1 MAINFPSTAGQ
12 LTDGSFTYTTGGR
25 TWAWDGVA
33 WESVGVSSTGT
44 DDLATVTNRG
54 ATTNVQ
60 LTLDAGFISG
70 GTSTFTGSTS
80 NLQWTKADNTLKWGD
95 GAAAVFGAGDDLA
108 ISHTTANG
116 NRIVGFGGLE
126 INSDAIALKNQAS
139 NATLIEAVD
148 GASGYVKLY
157 YNNVEKV
164 HVSNITTTISN
175 VLVASGLTYP
185 STDGLAGQALLTD
198 GSGGL
203 SFGSVSASETLDSV
217 SDRGNSTDQ
226 TLSIGGLILNDTD
239 SITFGTGSDF
249 TIVHTGSK
257 SQIKHSN
264 AGNPLSIESAYDV
277 KILKDGTSD
286 LLAKFVPDG
295 DVKLYHAGTEK
306 LATTATG
313 ITVSGVV
320 TATGGTST
328 DWNEAHSWGD
338 HSTEGYLTSTSAET
352 DPVFVA
358 SAAYAITSTKITNW
372 DAAHA
377 WGDHASGGY
386 VALTALSIGAPNT
399 ASGTGNIT
407 YNSANGVFS
416 FTPPDLSNYLTSYTE
431 TSTLANVIA
440 RGSTS
445 NNPATIGGNGTTGGI
460 TIADGLLSVRTG
472 TGNVASIDLYCE
484 VSNAHKVSVK
494 APSHAN
500 FSGNIN
506 FTLPS
511 SHGSVDQVLRTDGSG
526 NTSWVNQAGSYTET
540 DTLATVTGRGH
551 TTTTAITVGG
561 LNVSQGNSVAEIN
574 LSTDNNNQYYCTLK
588 APAASQ
594 LSGNTTFVFPPNNGS
609 ANQVLSTDGSGGTS
623 WITSTGG
630 TGGGVPQ
637 NTIAMWSG
645 SVASIPSGWQ
655 LCDGTNNTPDLR
667 DKFVVGVGNL
677 YNPGDTGGSADAV
690 VVSHNHGITDPGH
703 AHSWSRQD
711 SQNDVGYRPWPAS
724 NNDCKETV
732 VNTGSSTTGI
742 TISNEGSSG
751 TNANLPPYYALC
763 YIMCTTGGSGGGGA
777 SVTIN
782 DNAPSTPSAGD
793 LWWNSNA
800 GQLKIYYNDGS
811 SSQWVD
817 AAGGDGGGAG
827 GITVYSGVANYPLA
841 ATHEGQIAYASDV
854 NAMHYSDGSTWTGQR
869 IVTTSEANSDF
880 DTLLGNYE
888 KTYTLSANEHTA
900 GNVSE
905 NSARKVIK
913 LVDNG
918 GTDGGKFT
926 LNVGSGLTSTL
937 TTDAWS
943 NQSINLGLSL
953 GSIHNYTLS
962 SDINAGAYATDLT
975 IQDSVRGISN
985 SIKFAGADGLTV
997 ERTDANTITFR
1008 QGGTSVTQYTD
1019 DMAKDATW
1027 SSISNGTHTGITFA
1041 YDSTTKF
1048 LSATATGS
1056 GGGGGLNYTLTG
1068 RNTSASNAFIDLTDD
1083 DTTPTVNSIEFIGSN
1098 GTDVAWDSAN
1108 KRITINSYDYAV
1120 GANAS
1125 ASGSGGIALS
1135 GGTFTYTPP
1144 DLASYLTSVP
1154 QASASV
1160 LGGIKVGSNLTMDAA
1175 TGVLSAVQGSYTLP
1189 TAGTGAGGDL
1199 GGVKVDG
1206 STVTIDGNGVI
1217 SSSGG
1222 TTVPSIG
1229 DVNATST
1236 SIADNT
1242 RGEVTITGHKGY
1254 VLYKITSSHEAWIRL
1269 YVDDAT
1275 RQTDKDRSEG
1285 ADPAPG
1291 SGVIAEVRT
1300 SAANEEVL
1308 ITPGVMGFNN
1318 DAPRTENI
1326 YVSINNRSGS
1336 AATIQVTLTVLKIG
1350 E

>member
-60 LTLDAGFISG
+60 LTLDAGFVSG

-80 NLQWTKADNTLKWGD
+80 NVQWSPSGDSLKWGD
-95 GAAAVFGAGDDLA
+95 GAAALFGASDDLA
-108 ISHTTANG
+108 ISHTTADG
-116 NRIVGFGGLE
+116 NRIVALTGLE
-126 INSDAIALKNQAS
+126 ICSDAIALKNQAS
-139 NATLIEAVD
+139 SSTLIEASEGV
-148 GASGYVKLY
+148 GGTVKLY
-157 YNNVEKV
+157 QNNVAKV
-164 HVSNITTTISN
+164 TVTNLKTTISN
-175 VLVASGLTYP
+175 TLEASGLTYP
-185 STDGLAGQALLTD
+185 SNDGLSGQAIVTD

-203 SFGSVSASETLDSV
+203 SFGSFAVNETLDSV
-217 SDRGNSTDQ
+217 SDRGSSTNQ
-226 TLSIGGLILNDTD
+226 ILTVGGIVLSDTQ
-239 SITFGTGSDF
+239 SIVLGTGSDF

-264 AGNPLSIESAYDV
+264 AGNPLSIESAHD
-277 KILKDGTSD
+277 INLLKNGTSD

-295 DVKLYHAGTEK
+295 EVKLYHSAAEK

-328 DWNEAHSWGD
+328 DWNEAHGWGD
-338 HSTEGYLTSTSAET
+338 HSTQGYLTSTSAES

-358 SAAYAITSTKITNW
+358 SAAYNITGTKITNW
-372 DAAHA
+372 DAAYA

-386 VALTALSIGAPNT
+386 VALTALSVGAPNA
-399 ASGTGNIT
+399 ASGNGNIT

-445 NNPATIGGNGTTGGI
+445 NNSATIGGNGTTGGI
-460 TIADGLLSVRTG
+460 TLADGLLSIRTG

-494 APSHAN
+494 APPHAN

-506 FTLPS
+506 FTLPA
-511 SHGSVDQVLRTDGSG
+511 SHGNVDQVLRTDGSG

-540 DTLATVTGRGH
+540 DTLSSVTGRGS

-561 LNVSQGNSVAEIN
+561 LTVSAGNSVAELN
-574 LSTDNNNQYYCTLK
+574 LSTDNNNQYQTTLK
-588 APAASQ
+588 SPAASL
-594 LSGNTTFVFPPNNGS
+594 LSGNTTFVFPPNNGT
-609 ANQVLSTDGSGGTS
+609 ANQVLISDGSGNTS
-623 WITSTGG
+623 WSTLS
-630 TGGGVPQ
+630 GGG
-637 NTIAMWSG
+637 
-645 SVASIPSGWQ
+645 
-655 LCDGTNNTPDLR
+655 
-667 DKFVVGVGNL
+667 
-677 YNPGDTGGSADAV
+677 
-690 VVSHNHGITDPGH
+690 
-703 AHSWSRQD
+703 
-711 SQNDVGYRPWPAS
+711 
-724 NNDCKETV
+724 
-732 VNTGSSTTGI
+732 
-742 TISNEGSSG
+742 
-751 TNANLPPYYALC
+751 
-763 YIMCTTGGSGGGGA
+763 GGGGA

-782 DNAPSTPSAGD
+782 DAAPGAPSAGD

-817 AAGGDGGGAG
+817 AAGGGGGG
-827 GITVYSGVANYPLA
+827 GSGITVYSGVANYPLA
-841 ATHEGQIAYASDV
+841 STHEGQIAYASDI
-854 NAMHYSDGSTWTGQR
+854 NAMHYSDGSDWIGQR
-869 IVTTSEANSDF
+869 IVTTTEANSDF

-888 KTYTLSANEHTA
+888 KTYTLSANEHTS
-900 GNVSE
+900 GTTSE
-905 NSARKVIK
+905 NSARKIIK
-913 LVDNG
+913 LVDNS
-918 GTDGGKFT
+918 GTDSGKFT

-962 SDINAGAYATDLT
+962 SDINAGPNATDLT

-985 SIKFAGADGLTV
+985 SIKFAGADGLSV

-1041 YDSTTKF
+1041 YDSGTKF
-1048 LSATATGS
+1048 LSATVTGGG
-1056 GGGGGLNYTLTG
+1056 GGGGGLTYTLTG
-1068 RNTSASNAFIDLTDD
+1068 RNTSSTNAFIDLTDD

-1108 KRITINSYDYAV
+1108 KRITINSKDYAV
-1120 GANAS
+1120 GANAA
-1125 ASGSGGIALS
+1125 ASGSGGISLTGS
-1135 GGTFTYTPP
+1135 TFTYTPP
-1144 DLASYLTSVP
+1144 DLASYLTSIP

-1160 LGGIKVGSNLTMDAA
+1160 LGGIKVGANLTMDAA
-1175 TGVLSAVQGSYTLP
+1175 TGVLSANAGAYTLP
-1189 TAGTGAGGDL
+1189 TAGVTASGTL

-1217 SSSGG
+1217 SSTGG
-1222 TTVPSIG
+1222 STAPSIG

-1236 SIADNT
+1236 SIADNA

-1291 SGVIAEVRT
+1291 SGVVAEVRT
-1300 SAANEEVL
+1300 SAANQEVL

-1318 DAPRTENI
+1318 NNPRDENI

>member
-33 WESVGVSSTGT
+33 WESVGISSTGT
-44 DDLATVTNRG
+44 DDLAVVTNRG
-54 ATTNVQ
+54 ASTNVQ
-60 LTLDAGFISG
+60 LSLDAGFISG
-70 GTSTFTGSTS
+70 GTSTFTGQTS
-80 NLQWTKADNTLKWGD
+80 NLQWTKVDNTLKWGD
-95 GAAAVFGAGDDLA
+95 GAVAVFGANDDLA
-108 ISHTTANG
+108 ISHTTADG
-116 NRIVGFGGLE
+116 SRIVGFGDLE
-126 INSDAIALKNQAS
+126 INSDTIALKNYAG
-139 NATLIEAVD
+139 NTTLIEAVA
-148 GASGYVKLY
+148 GSGGYVKLY

-164 HVSNITTTISN
+164 HVSNSTTTIAN
-175 VLVASGLTYP
+175 ILVASGLTYP
-185 STDGLAGQALLTD
+185 STDGLSGQAILTD

-226 TLSIGGLILNDTD
+226 VLTTGGLILADTK
-239 SITFGTGSDF
+239 SIVFGAGSDF

-264 AGNPLSIESAYDV
+264 AGNPLSIESAHDV

-295 DVKLYHAGTEK
+295 DVKLYHAATEK

-358 SAAYAITSTKITNW
+358 SAAYNITTSKITNW
-372 DAAHA
+372 DAAYA

-399 ASGTGNIT
+399 ASGNGNIT

-445 NNPATIGGNGTTGGI
+445 NNSATIGGNGTTGGI
-460 TIADGLLSVRTG
+460 TLADGLLSVRTG

-484 VSNAHKVSVK
+484 VSNAHKVSIK

-506 FTLPS
+506 FTLPGT
-511 SHGSVDQVLRTDGSG
+511 HGSVDQVLRTDGSG
-526 NTSWVNQAGSYTET
+526 NTSWVNQSGSYTET
-540 DTLATVTGRGH
+540 DTLTSVTGRGS

-561 LNVSQGNSVAEIN
+561 LTVAAGNSVAELN
-574 LSTDNNNQYYCTLK
+574 LSTDNNNQYLVTLK
-588 APAASQ
+588 APAASL

-609 ANQVLSTDGSGGTS
+609 ANQVLISDGSGNTS
-623 WITSTGG
+623 WST
-630 TGGGVPQ
+630 
-637 NTIAMWSG
+637 
-645 SVASIPSGWQ
+645 
-655 LCDGTNNTPDLR
+655 L
-667 DKFVVGVGNL
+667 
-677 YNPGDTGGSADAV
+677 
-690 VVSHNHGITDPGH
+690 
-703 AHSWSRQD
+703 
-711 SQNDVGYRPWPAS
+711 
-724 NNDCKETV
+724 
-732 VNTGSSTTGI
+732 
-742 TISNEGSSG
+742 
-751 TNANLPPYYALC
+751 
-763 YIMCTTGGSGGGGA
+763 SGGGGGGS

-782 DNAPSTPSAGD
+782 DAAPGSPSSGD

-817 AAGGDGGGAG
+817 AAGGGGSGGGS

-841 ATHEGQIAYASDV
+841 STHEGQIAYASDI
-854 NAMHYSDGSTWTGQR
+854 NAMHYSDGSDWTGQR
-869 IVTTSEANSDF
+869 IVTTTESDSDF

-888 KTYTLSANEHTA
+888 KTYTLSANEHT
-900 GNVSE
+900 GGTTSE
-905 NSARKVIK
+905 NSARKIIK
-913 LVDNG
+913 LVDNS

-943 NQSINLGLSL
+943 NESINLGLSL
-953 GSIHNYTLS
+953 GSIHNYTLTTG
-962 SDINAGAYATDLT
+962 INAGPYATDLT

-1041 YDSTTKF
+1041 YDSGTKF
-1048 LSATATGS
+1048 LSATVT
-1056 GGGGGLNYTLTG
+1056 GGGGGGTNTTYTLTG
-1068 RNTSASNAFIDLTDD
+1068 RNTSSTNAFIDLTDS
-1083 DTTPTVNSIEFIGSN
+1083 TTPTANVDSIEFIGSN
-1098 GTDVAWDSAN
+1098 GTDVDWDSAN
-1108 KRITINSYDYAV
+1108 KRITINSKDYAV
-1120 GANAS
+1120 GANAA
-1125 ASGSGGIALS
+1125 ASGGGGLS
-1135 GGTFTYTPP
+1135 LTGSTFTYTPP
-1144 DLASYLTSVP
+1144 DLASYLTTVP

-1160 LGGIKVGSNLTMDAA
+1160 VGGIKVGANLTMDAA
-1175 TGVLSAVQGSYTLP
+1175 TGVLSANAGAYTLP
-1189 TAGTGAGGDL
+1189 VAGVTAAGDL

-1217 SSSGG
+1217 SSTGG
-1222 TTVPSIG
+1222 STAPSIG

-1236 SIADNT
+1236 SIADNA

-1291 SGVIAEVRT
+1291 SGVVAEVRT
-1300 SAANEEVL
+1300 SAANQAVL

-1318 DAPRTENI
+1318 DSPTRTENI

>member
-60 LTLDAGFISG
+60 LTLDAGFVSG

-80 NLQWTKADNTLKWGD
+80 NVQWSPSGDSLKWGD
-95 GAAAVFGAGDDLA
+95 GAAALFGASDDLA
-108 ISHTTANG
+108 ISHTTADG
-116 NRIVGFGGLE
+116 NRIVALTGLE
-126 INSDAIALKNQAS
+126 ICSDAIALKNQAS
-139 NATLIEAVD
+139 SSTLIEASEGV
-148 GASGYVKLY
+148 GGTVKLY
-157 YNNVEKV
+157 QNNVAKV
-164 HVSNITTTISN
+164 TVTNLKTTISN
-175 VLVASGLTYP
+175 TLEASGLTYP
-185 STDGLAGQALLTD
+185 SNDGLSGQAIVTD

-203 SFGSVSASETLDSV
+203 SFGSFAVNETLDSV
-217 SDRGNSTDQ
+217 SDRGSSTNQ
-226 TLSIGGLILNDTD
+226 ILTVGGIVLSDTQ
-239 SITFGTGSDF
+239 SIVLGTGSDF

-264 AGNPLSIESAYDV
+264 AGNPLSIESAHD
-277 KILKDGTSD
+277 INLLKNGTSD

-295 DVKLYHAGTEK
+295 EVKLYHSAAEK

-328 DWNEAHSWGD
+328 DWNEAHGWGD
-338 HSTEGYLTSTSAET
+338 HSTQGYLTSTSAES

-358 SAAYAITSTKITNW
+358 SAAYNITGTKITNW
-372 DAAHA
+372 DAAYA

-386 VALTALSIGAPNT
+386 VALTALSVGAPNA
-399 ASGTGNIT
+399 ASGNGNIT

-445 NNPATIGGNGTTGGI
+445 NNSATIGGNGTTGGI
-460 TIADGLLSVRTG
+460 TLADGLLSIRTG

-494 APSHAN
+494 APPHAN

-506 FTLPS
+506 FTLPA

-540 DTLATVTGRGH
+540 DTLASVTGRGS

-561 LNVSQGNSVAEIN
+561 LTVSAGNSVAELN
-574 LSTDNNNQYYCTLK
+574 LSTDNNNQYQTTLK
-588 APAASQ
+588 APAASL

-609 ANQVLSTDGSGGTS
+609 ANQVLISDGSGNTS
-623 WITSTGG
+623 WSTLSGG
-630 TGGGVPQ
+630 
-637 NTIAMWSG
+637 
-645 SVASIPSGWQ
+645 
-655 LCDGTNNTPDLR
+655 
-667 DKFVVGVGNL
+667 
-677 YNPGDTGGSADAV
+677 
-690 VVSHNHGITDPGH
+690 
-703 AHSWSRQD
+703 
-711 SQNDVGYRPWPAS
+711 
-724 NNDCKETV
+724 
-732 VNTGSSTTGI
+732 
-742 TISNEGSSG
+742 
-751 TNANLPPYYALC
+751 
-763 YIMCTTGGSGGGGA
+763 GGGGA
-777 SVTIN
+777 SVTVN
-782 DNAPSTPSAGD
+782 DNAPGAPSSGD

-817 AAGGDGGGAG
+817 AAGGGGGSG
-827 GITVYSGVANYPLA
+827 GSGITVYSGVANYPLA
-841 ATHEGQIAYASDV
+841 STHEGQIAYASDI
-854 NAMHYSDGSTWTGQR
+854 NAMHYSDGSDWIGQR
-869 IVTTSEANSDF
+869 IVTTTEANSDF

-888 KTYTLSANEHTA
+888 KTYTLSANEHTS
-900 GNVSE
+900 GTTSE
-905 NSARKVIK
+905 NSARKIIK
-913 LVDNG
+913 LVDNS
-918 GTDGGKFT
+918 GTDSGKFT

-962 SDINAGAYATDLT
+962 SDINAGPNATDLT

-985 SIKFAGADGLTV
+985 SIKFAGADGLSV

-1041 YDSTTKF
+1041 YDSGTKF
-1048 LSATATGS
+1048 LSATVTGGG
-1056 GGGGGLNYTLTG
+1056 GGGGGLTYTLTG
-1068 RNTSASNAFIDLTDD
+1068 RNTSSTNAFIDLTDD

-1108 KRITINSYDYAV
+1108 KRITINSKDYAV
-1120 GANAS
+1120 GANAA
-1125 ASGSGGIALS
+1125 ASGSGGISLTGS
-1135 GGTFTYTPP
+1135 TFTYTPP

-1160 LGGIKVGSNLTMDAA
+1160 LGGIKVGANLTMDAA
-1175 TGVLSAVQGSYTLP
+1175 TGVLSANAGAYTLP
-1189 TAGTGAGGDL
+1189 TAGVTASGTL

-1217 SSSGG
+1217 SSTGG
-1222 TTVPSIG
+1222 STAPSIG

-1236 SIADNT
+1236 SIADNA

-1291 SGVIAEVRT
+1291 SGVVAEVRT
-1300 SAANEEVL
+1300 SAANQEVL

-1318 DAPRTENI
+1318 NNPRDENI

>member
-60 LTLDAGFISG
+60 LTLDAGFVSG

-80 NLQWTKADNTLKWGD
+80 NVQWSPSGDSLKWGD
-95 GAAAVFGAGDDLA
+95 GAAALFGASDDLA
-108 ISHTTANG
+108 ISHTTADG
-116 NRIVGFGGLE
+116 NRIVALTGLE
-126 INSDAIALKNQAS
+126 ICSDAIALKNQAS
-139 NATLIEAVD
+139 SSTLIEASEGV
-148 GASGYVKLY
+148 GGTVKLY
-157 YNNVEKV
+157 QNNVAKV
-164 HVSNITTTISN
+164 TVTNLKTTISN
-175 VLVASGLTYP
+175 TLEASGLTYP
-185 STDGLAGQALLTD
+185 SNDGLSGQAIVTD

-203 SFGSVSASETLDSV
+203 SFGSFAVNETLDSV
-217 SDRGNSTDQ
+217 SDRGSSTNQ
-226 TLSIGGLILNDTD
+226 ILTVGGIVLSDTQ
-239 SITFGTGSDF
+239 SIVLGTGSDF

-264 AGNPLSIESAYDV
+264 AGNPLSIESAHD
-277 KILKDGTSD
+277 INLLKNGTSD

-295 DVKLYHAGTEK
+295 EVKLYHSAAEK

-328 DWNEAHSWGD
+328 DWNEAHGWGD
-338 HSTEGYLTSTSAET
+338 HSTQGYLTSTSAES

-358 SAAYAITSTKITNW
+358 SAAYNITGTKITNW
-372 DAAHA
+372 DAAYA

-386 VALTALSIGAPNT
+386 VALTALSVGAPNA
-399 ASGTGNIT
+399 ASGNGNIT

-445 NNPATIGGNGTTGGI
+445 NNSATIGGNGTTGGI
-460 TIADGLLSVRTG
+460 TLADGLLSIRTG

-494 APSHAN
+494 APPHAN

-506 FTLPS
+506 FTLPA

-540 DTLATVTGRGH
+540 DTLASVTGRGS

-561 LNVSQGNSVAEIN
+561 LTVSAGNSVAELN
-574 LSTDNNNQYYCTLK
+574 LSTDNNNQYQTTLK
-588 APAASQ
+588 SPAASL

-609 ANQVLSTDGSGGTS
+609 ANQVLISDGSGNTS
-623 WITSTGG
+623 WSTLSGG
-630 TGGGVPQ
+630 
-637 NTIAMWSG
+637 
-645 SVASIPSGWQ
+645 
-655 LCDGTNNTPDLR
+655 
-667 DKFVVGVGNL
+667 
-677 YNPGDTGGSADAV
+677 
-690 VVSHNHGITDPGH
+690 
-703 AHSWSRQD
+703 
-711 SQNDVGYRPWPAS
+711 
-724 NNDCKETV
+724 
-732 VNTGSSTTGI
+732 
-742 TISNEGSSG
+742 
-751 TNANLPPYYALC
+751 
-763 YIMCTTGGSGGGGA
+763 GGGGA
-777 SVTIN
+777 SVTVN
-782 DNAPSTPSAGD
+782 DNAPGAPSSGD

-817 AAGGDGGGAG
+817 AAGGGGGSG
-827 GITVYSGVANYPLA
+827 GSGITVYSGVANYPLA
-841 ATHEGQIAYASDV
+841 STHEGQIAYASDI
-854 NAMHYSDGSTWTGQR
+854 NAMHYSDGSDWIGQR
-869 IVTTSEANSDF
+869 IVTTTEANSDF

-888 KTYTLSANEHTA
+888 KTYTLSANEHTS
-900 GNVSE
+900 GTTSE
-905 NSARKVIK
+905 NSARKIIK
-913 LVDNG
+913 LVDNS
-918 GTDGGKFT
+918 GTDSGKFT

-962 SDINAGAYATDLT
+962 SDINAGPNATDLT

-985 SIKFAGADGLTV
+985 SIKFAGADGLSV

-1041 YDSTTKF
+1041 YDSGTKF
-1048 LSATATGS
+1048 LSATVTGGG
-1056 GGGGGLNYTLTG
+1056 GGGGGLTYTLTG
-1068 RNTSASNAFIDLTDD
+1068 RNTSSTNAFIDLTDD

-1108 KRITINSYDYAV
+1108 KRITINSKDYAV
-1120 GANAS
+1120 GANAA
-1125 ASGSGGIALS
+1125 ASGSGGISLTGS
-1135 GGTFTYTPP
+1135 TFTYTPP
-1144 DLASYLTSVP
+1144 DLASYLTSIP

-1160 LGGIKVGSNLTMDAA
+1160 LGGIKVGANLTMDAA
-1175 TGVLSAVQGSYTLP
+1175 TGVLSANAGAYTLP
-1189 TAGTGAGGDL
+1189 TAGVTASGTL

-1217 SSSGG
+1217 SSTGG
-1222 TTVPSIG
+1222 STAPSIG

-1236 SIADNT
+1236 SIADNA

-1291 SGVIAEVRT
+1291 SGVVAEVRT
-1300 SAANEEVL
+1300 SAANQEVL

-1318 DAPRTENI
+1318 NNPRDENI

>member
-33 WESVGVSSTGT
+33 WESVGISSTGT
-44 DDLATVTNRG
+44 DDLAVVTNRG
-54 ATTNVQ
+54 AATNVQ
-60 LTLDAGFISG
+60 LSLDAGFISG
-70 GTSTFTGSTS
+70 GTSTFTGQTS
-80 NLQWTKADNTLKWGD
+80 NLQWTKVDNTLKWGD
-95 GAAAVFGAGDDLA
+95 GAVAVFGASDDLA
-108 ISHTTANG
+108 ISHTTADG
-116 NRIVGFGGLE
+116 SRIVGFGGLE
-126 INSDAIALKNQAS
+126 INSDAIALKNYAS
-139 NATLIEAVD
+139 NATLIEAVA
-148 GASGYVKLY
+148 GSGGYVKLY

-164 HVSNITTTISN
+164 HVSNSTTTIAN
-175 VLVASGLTYP
+175 ILVASGLTYP
-185 STDGLAGQALLTD
+185 STDGLSGQAILTD

-226 TLSIGGLILNDTD
+226 VLTTGGLILADTK
-239 SITFGTGSDF
+239 SIVFGAGSDF

-264 AGNPLSIESAYDV
+264 AGNPLSIESAHDV

-295 DVKLYHAGTEK
+295 DVKLYHAATEK

-358 SAAYAITSTKITNW
+358 HAAYNITTSKITNW
-372 DAAHA
+372 DAAYA

-399 ASGTGNIT
+399 ASGNGNIT

-445 NNPATIGGNGTTGGI
+445 NNSATIGGNGTTGGI
-460 TIADGLLSVRTG
+460 TLADGLLSVRTG

-484 VSNAHKVSVK
+484 VSNAHKVSIK

-506 FTLPS
+506 FTLPGT
-511 SHGSVDQVLRTDGSG
+511 HGSVDQVLRTDGSG
-526 NTSWVNQAGSYTET
+526 NTSWVNQSGSYTET
-540 DTLATVTGRGH
+540 DTLSSVTGRGN

-561 LNVSQGNSVAEIN
+561 LTVSAGNSVAELN
-574 LSTDNNNQYYCTLK
+574 LSTDNNNQYLVTLK
-588 APAASQ
+588 APAASL

-609 ANQVLSTDGSGGTS
+609 ANQVLISDGAGNTS
-623 WITSTGG
+623 WST
-630 TGGGVPQ
+630 
-637 NTIAMWSG
+637 
-645 SVASIPSGWQ
+645 
-655 LCDGTNNTPDLR
+655 L
-667 DKFVVGVGNL
+667 
-677 YNPGDTGGSADAV
+677 
-690 VVSHNHGITDPGH
+690 
-703 AHSWSRQD
+703 
-711 SQNDVGYRPWPAS
+711 
-724 NNDCKETV
+724 
-732 VNTGSSTTGI
+732 
-742 TISNEGSSG
+742 
-751 TNANLPPYYALC
+751 
-763 YIMCTTGGSGGGGA
+763 SGGGGGGS

-782 DNAPSTPSAGD
+782 DAAPGSPSSGD

-817 AAGGDGGGAG
+817 AAGGGGGSG
-827 GITVYSGVANYPLA
+827 GSGITVYSGVANYPLA
-841 ATHEGQIAYASDV
+841 STHEGQIAYASDI
-854 NAMHYSDGSTWTGQR
+854 NAMHYSDGSTWTSQR
-869 IVTTSEANSDF
+869 IVTTSESDSDF

-888 KTYTLSANEHTA
+888 KTYTLSANAHT
-900 GNVSE
+900 GGTTSE

-913 LVDNG
+913 LVDNN

-926 LNVGSGLTSTL
+926 LNVSGGLTSTL

-962 SDINAGAYATDLT
+962 ADINAGPYATDLT
-975 IQDSVRGISN
+975 IQDSVRSISN
-985 SIKFAGADGLTV
+985 TIKFAGADGLSV

-1041 YDSTTKF
+1041 YDSGTKF
-1048 LSATATGS
+1048 LSATVTGS
-1056 GGGGGLNYTLTG
+1056 GGGGGGLNYTLTG
-1068 RNTSASNAFIDLTDD
+1068 RNTSSTNAFIDLTDD
-1083 DTTPTVNSIEFIGSN
+1083 DTPTPTVNSIEFIGSN
-1098 GTDVAWDSAN
+1098 GTDVAWDGAN
-1108 KRITINSYDYAV
+1108 KRITINSEDYAV
-1120 GANAS
+1120 GANAA
-1125 ASGSGGIALS
+1125 ASGGGGLS
-1135 GGTFTYTPP
+1135 LTGSTFTYTPP

-1160 LGGIKVGSNLTMDAA
+1160 LGGIKVGANLTMDAA
-1175 TGVLSAVQGSYTLP
+1175 TGELSANAGAYTLP
-1189 TAGTGAGGDL
+1189 EAGVGAGGTL

-1206 STVTIDGNGVI
+1206 STVTINASGVI
-1217 SSSGG
+1217 SSTGG
-1222 TTVPSIG
+1222 STAPSIG

-1236 SIADNT
+1236 SIADNA
-1242 RGEVTITGHKGY
+1242 RGEVTITGHQGY

-1269 YVDDAT
+1269 YVDDTT
-1275 RQTDKDRSEG
+1275 RQADKDRSEG
-1285 ADPAPG
+1285 ADPLPG
-1291 SGVIAEVRT
+1291 SGVVAEVRT
-1300 SAANEEVL
+1300 SAANQDVL

-1318 DAPRTENI
+1318 NNPRDENI

>member
-33 WESVGVSSTGT
+33 WESVGISSTGT
-44 DDLATVTNRG
+44 DDLAVVTNRG
-54 ATTNVQ
+54 ASTNVQ
-60 LTLDAGFISG
+60 LTLDAGFVSG
-70 GTSTFTGSTS
+70 GTSTFTGQTS
-80 NLQWTKADNTLKWGD
+80 NLQWTKVDNTLKWGD
-95 GAAAVFGAGDDLA
+95 GAAAVFGANDDLA
-108 ISHTTANG
+108 ITHTTADG
-116 NRIVGFGGLE
+116 NRIVSFGGLE

-139 NATLIEAVD
+139 NATLIEAVE
-148 GASGYVKLY
+148 GTSGYVKLY

-164 HVSNITTTISN
+164 HVSNTTTTIAN
-175 VLVASGLTYP
+175 ILVASGLTYP
-185 STDGLAGQALLTD
+185 ASDGLSGQAILTD

-217 SDRGNSTDQ
+217 ADRGNSTDQ
-226 TLSIGGLILNDTD
+226 VLTTGGLILADTK
-239 SITFGTGSDF
+239 SIVFGAGSDF

-264 AGNPLSIESAYDV
+264 AGNPLSIESAHDV

-295 DVKLYHAGTEK
+295 DVKLYHSATEK

-338 HSTEGYLTSTSAET
+338 HSTEGYLTSTSAES

-358 SAAYAITSTKITNW
+358 HAAYNITTTKITNW
-372 DAAHA
+372 DAAYA

-399 ASGTGNIT
+399 ASGNGNIT

-445 NNPATIGGNGTTGGI
+445 NNSATIGGNGSTGGI
-460 TIADGLLSVRTG
+460 TLADGLLSVRTG

-484 VSNAHKVSVK
+484 VSNAHKVSIK
-494 APSHAN
+494 APAHSN

-506 FTLPS
+506 FTLPGT
-511 SHGSVDQVLRTDGSG
+511 HGSVDQVLRTDGSG

-540 DTLATVTGRGH
+540 DTLASVTGRGN

-561 LNVSQGNSVAEIN
+561 LTVSAGNSVAELN
-574 LSTDNNNQYYCTLK
+574 LSTDNNNQYQTTLK
-588 APAASQ
+588 ASAASQ
-594 LSGNTTFVFPPNNGS
+594 LSGNTTFVFPPNNGT
-609 ANQVLSTDGSGGTS
+609 ANQVLISDGSGNTS
-623 WITSTGG
+623 WSTLSGG
-630 TGGGVPQ
+630 
-637 NTIAMWSG
+637 
-645 SVASIPSGWQ
+645 
-655 LCDGTNNTPDLR
+655 
-667 DKFVVGVGNL
+667 
-677 YNPGDTGGSADAV
+677 
-690 VVSHNHGITDPGH
+690 
-703 AHSWSRQD
+703 
-711 SQNDVGYRPWPAS
+711 
-724 NNDCKETV
+724 
-732 VNTGSSTTGI
+732 
-742 TISNEGSSG
+742 
-751 TNANLPPYYALC
+751 
-763 YIMCTTGGSGGGGA
+763 GGGGA
-777 SVTIN
+777 SVTVN
-782 DNAPSTPSAGD
+782 DNAPGAPSSGD

-817 AAGGDGGGAG
+817 AAGGGGGGSG
-827 GITVYSGVANYPLA
+827 GVTVYSGVANYPLA
-841 ATHEGQIAYASDV
+841 STHEGQLAYASDID
-854 NAMHYSDGSTWTGQR
+854 AMHYSNGSTWTGQR
-869 IVTTSEANSDF
+869 IVTTSESDSDF

-888 KTYTLSANEHTA
+888 KTYTLSANAHT
-900 GNVSE
+900 GGTTSE

-913 LVDNG
+913 LVDNN

-926 LNVGSGLTSTL
+926 LNVSGGLTSTL

-962 SDINAGAYATDLT
+962 SDINAGPYATDLT

-1041 YDSTTKF
+1041 YDSGTKF
-1048 LSATATGS
+1048 LSATVTGGG
-1056 GGGGGLNYTLTG
+1056 GGGGGLTYTLTG
-1068 RNTSASNAFIDLTDD
+1068 RNTSSTNAFIDLTDD

-1098 GTDVAWDSAN
+1098 GTDVDWDSAN
-1108 KRITINSYDYAV
+1108 KRITINSKDYAV
-1120 GANAS
+1120 GANAA
-1125 ASGSGGIALS
+1125 ASGGGGISLTGS
-1135 GGTFTYTPP
+1135 TFTYTPP

-1160 LGGIKVGSNLTMDAA
+1160 LGGIKVGANLTIDAA
-1175 TGVLSAVQGSYTLP
+1175 TGELSANAGAYTLP
-1189 TAGTGAGGDL
+1189 TAGVTASGAL

-1217 SSSGG
+1217 SSTGG
-1222 TTVPSIG
+1222 STAPSIG
-1229 DVNATST
+1229 DVNAVSA
-1236 SIADNT
+1236 SIDDDA
-1242 RGEVTITGHKGY
+1242 RGDLTIVGHKGY
-1254 VLYKITSSHEAWIRL
+1254 VLYKVHSSHQAWIRL
-1269 YVDDAT
+1269 YVDAASRTADAS
-1275 RQTDKDRSEG
+1275 RSEG
-1285 ADPAPG
+1285 ADPEPG

-1300 SAANEEVL
+1300 SANDQAVL

-1318 DAPRTENI
+1318 DDPRTENI

-1336 AATIQVTLTVLKIG
+1336 SATITVTLTVLKIG

>member
-44 DDLATVTNRG
+44 DDLAVVTNRG

-70 GTSTFTGSTS
+70 GTSTFTGNTS
-80 NLQWTKADNTLKWGD
+80 NVQWSKVDNALKWGD
-95 GAAAVFGAGDDLA
+95 GSVALFGASDDLA
-108 ISHTTANG
+108 IYHTTADG
-116 NRIVGFGGLE
+116 NRIVAVGGLE
-126 INSDAIALKNQAS
+126 INSDAIAIKNEAS
-139 NATLIEAVD
+139 SATLIEATG
-148 GASGYVKLY
+148 GAGGGVKLY
-157 YNNVEKV
+157 YNNVVKV
-164 HVSNITTTISN
+164 DVTNTKTTISN
-175 VLVASGLTYP
+175 VLEASGLTYP
-185 STDGLAGQALLTD
+185 ASDGLAGQAILTD

-217 SDRGNSTDQ
+217 ADRGNSTDQ

-239 SITFGTGSDF
+239 AIVFGTGSDL

-257 SQIKHSN
+257 SQIKHTNTS
-264 AGNPLSIESAYDV
+264 NPLSIESASEV
-277 KILKDGTSD
+277 KILKSGTSD
-286 LLAKFVPDG
+286 YLARFVPDAE
-295 DVKLYHAGTEK
+295 VKLYHAATEK

-328 DWNEAHSWGD
+328 DWNEAHGWGD
-338 HSTEGYLTSTSAET
+338 HSTQGYLTSTSAES

-358 SAAYAITSTKITNW
+358 SAAYNITSAKIVDW
-372 DAAHA
+372 DAAVA
-377 WGDHASGGY
+377 WGDHALGGY
-386 VALTALSIGAPNT
+386 VALTALSVGLPNA

-407 YNSANGVFS
+407 YNSANGEFK

-445 NNPATIGGNGTTGGI
+445 NNSATIGGNGSTGGI
-460 TIADGLLSVRTG
+460 TLADGLLSIRTG

-506 FTLPS
+506 FTLPA
-511 SHGSVDQVLRTDGSG
+511 SHGNVDQVLRTDGSG
-526 NTSWVNQAGSYTET
+526 NTSWVNQSVSYTET
-540 DTLATVTGRGH
+540 DTLASVTARGS
-551 TTTTAITVGG
+551 TTTTAITVTGLTVTGG
-561 LNVSQGNSVAEIN
+561 TSSVAELN
-574 LSTDNNNQYYCTLK
+574 LSTDNNNQYLVTLK
-588 APAASQ
+588 APAASL
-594 LSGNTTFVFPPNNGS
+594 LSGNTTFVFPPNNGT
-609 ANQVLSTDGSGGTS
+609 ANQVLISDGSGNTS
-623 WITSTGG
+623 WST
-630 TGGGVPQ
+630 
-637 NTIAMWSG
+637 
-645 SVASIPSGWQ
+645 
-655 LCDGTNNTPDLR
+655 L
-667 DKFVVGVGNL
+667 
-677 YNPGDTGGSADAV
+677 
-690 VVSHNHGITDPGH
+690 
-703 AHSWSRQD
+703 
-711 SQNDVGYRPWPAS
+711 
-724 NNDCKETV
+724 
-732 VNTGSSTTGI
+732 
-742 TISNEGSSG
+742 
-751 TNANLPPYYALC
+751 
-763 YIMCTTGGSGGGGA
+763 SGGGGGGS
-777 SVTIN
+777 SVTVN
-782 DNAPSTPSAGD
+782 DNAPGAPSSGD

-817 AAGGDGGGAG
+817 AAGGGGGGAG

-841 ATHEGQIAYASDV
+841 STHEGQIAYASDI
-854 NAMHYSDGSTWTGQR
+854 NAMHYSDGNDWIGQR
-869 IVTTSEANSDF
+869 IVTTSEADSDF

-888 KTYTLSANEHTA
+888 KTYALSANEHTA
-900 GNVSE
+900 GSVSE
-905 NSARKVIK
+905 NSARKIIK
-913 LVDNG
+913 LVDNS
-918 GTDGGKFT
+918 GTDSGKFT

-962 SDINAGAYATDLT
+962 ADINAGPAATDLT
-975 IQDSVRGISN
+975 IQDSVRSISN
-985 SIKFAGADGLTV
+985 SIKFAGADGLSI

-1008 QGGTSVTQYTD
+1008 QGGSSVTQYTD
-1019 DMAKDATW
+1019 DMAKDAAW
-1027 SSISNGTHTGITFA
+1027 NAINGGTHSGITWT
-1041 YDSTTKF
+1041 YDSTNKYIN
-1048 LSATATGS
+1048 ATATGGG

-1068 RNTSASNAFIDLTDD
+1068 RNTSSTNAFIDLTDD
-1083 DTTPTVNSIEFIGSN
+1083 DTPTPTVNSIEFIGSN

-1108 KRITINSYDYAV
+1108 KRITINSKDYAV
-1120 GANAS
+1120 GANAA
-1125 ASGSGGIALS
+1125 ASGGGGISLTGS
-1135 GGTFTYTPP
+1135 TFTYTPP

-1160 LGGIKVGSNLTMDAA
+1160 LGGIKVGTGLTIDAA
-1175 TGVLSAVQGSYTLP
+1175 TGELSANAGGYTLP
-1189 TAGTGAGGDL
+1189 TAGVTAGGTL

-1217 SSSGG
+1217 SSTGG
-1222 TTVPSIG
+1222 STAPSIG

-1236 SIADNT
+1236 SIADNA

-1285 ADPAPG
+1285 ADPLPG
-1291 SGVIAEVRT
+1291 SGVVAEVRT
-1300 SAANEEVL
+1300 SAANQDVL

-1318 DAPRTENI
+1318 DDPRTENI

>member
-33 WESVGVSSTGT
+33 WESVGISSTGT
-44 DDLATVTNRG
+44 DDLAVVTNRG
-54 ATTNVQ
+54 ASTNVQ
-60 LTLDAGFISG
+60 LSLDAGFISG
-70 GTSTFTGSTS
+70 GTSTFTGQTS
-80 NLQWTKADNTLKWGD
+80 NLQWTKVDNTLKWGD
-95 GAAAVFGAGDDLA
+95 GAVAVFGANDDLA
-108 ISHTTANG
+108 ISHTTADG
-116 NRIVGFGGLE
+116 SRIVGFGDLE
-126 INSDAIALKNQAS
+126 INSDTIALKNYAG
-139 NATLIEAVD
+139 NTTLIEAVA
-148 GASGYVKLY
+148 GSGGYVKLY

-164 HVSNITTTISN
+164 HVSNSTTTIAN
-175 VLVASGLTYP
+175 ILVASGLTYP
-185 STDGLAGQALLTD
+185 STDGLSGQAILTD

-226 TLSIGGLILNDTD
+226 VLTTGGLILADTK
-239 SITFGTGSDF
+239 SIVFGAGSDF

-264 AGNPLSIESAYDV
+264 AGNPLSIESAHDV

-295 DVKLYHAGTEK
+295 DVKLYHAATEK

-358 SAAYAITSTKITNW
+358 SAAYNITTSKITNW
-372 DAAHA
+372 DAAYA

-399 ASGTGNIT
+399 ASGNGNIT

-445 NNPATIGGNGTTGGI
+445 NNSATIGGNGTTGGI
-460 TIADGLLSVRTG
+460 TLADGLLSVRTG

-484 VSNAHKVSVK
+484 VSNAHKVSIK

-506 FTLPS
+506 FTLPGT
-511 SHGSVDQVLRTDGSG
+511 HGSVDQVLRTDGSG
-526 NTSWVNQAGSYTET
+526 NTSWVNQSGSYTET
-540 DTLATVTGRGH
+540 DTLTSVTGRGS

-561 LNVSQGNSVAEIN
+561 LTVAAGNSVAELN
-574 LSTDNNNQYYCTLK
+574 LSTDNNNQYLVTLK
-588 APAASQ
+588 APAASL

-609 ANQVLSTDGSGGTS
+609 ANQVLISDGSGNTS
-623 WITSTGG
+623 WST
-630 TGGGVPQ
+630 
-637 NTIAMWSG
+637 
-645 SVASIPSGWQ
+645 
-655 LCDGTNNTPDLR
+655 L
-667 DKFVVGVGNL
+667 
-677 YNPGDTGGSADAV
+677 
-690 VVSHNHGITDPGH
+690 
-703 AHSWSRQD
+703 
-711 SQNDVGYRPWPAS
+711 
-724 NNDCKETV
+724 
-732 VNTGSSTTGI
+732 
-742 TISNEGSSG
+742 
-751 TNANLPPYYALC
+751 
-763 YIMCTTGGSGGGGA
+763 SGGGGGGS

-782 DNAPSTPSAGD
+782 DAAPGSPSSGD

-817 AAGGDGGGAG
+817 AAGGGGSGGGS

-841 ATHEGQIAYASDV
+841 STHEGQIAYASDI
-854 NAMHYSDGSTWTGQR
+854 NAMHYSDGSDWTGQR
-869 IVTTSEANSDF
+869 IVTTTESDSDF

-888 KTYTLSANEHTA
+888 KTYTLSANEHT
-900 GNVSE
+900 GGTTSE
-905 NSARKVIK
+905 NSARKIIK
-913 LVDNG
+913 LVDNS

-943 NQSINLGLSL
+943 NESINLGLSL
-953 GSIHNYTLS
+953 GSIHNYTLTTG
-962 SDINAGAYATDLT
+962 INAGPYATDLT

-1041 YDSTTKF
+1041 YDSGTKF
-1048 LSATATGS
+1048 LSATVT
-1056 GGGGGLNYTLTG
+1056 GGGGGGTNTTYTLTG
-1068 RNTSASNAFIDLTDD
+1068 RNTSSTNAFIDLTDS
-1083 DTTPTVNSIEFIGSN
+1083 TTPTANVDSIEFIGSN
-1098 GTDVAWDSAN
+1098 GTDVDWDSAN
-1108 KRITINSYDYAV
+1108 KRITINSKDYAV
-1120 GANAS
+1120 GANAA
-1125 ASGSGGIALS
+1125 ASG

-1144 DLASYLTSVP
+1144 DLASYLTTVP

-1160 LGGIKVGSNLTMDAA
+1160 VGGIKVGANLTMDAA
-1175 TGVLSAVQGSYTLP
+1175 TGVLSANAGAYTLP
-1189 TAGTGAGGDL
+1189 VAGVTAAGDL

-1217 SSSGG
+1217 SSTGG
-1222 TTVPSIG
+1222 STAPSIG

-1236 SIADNT
+1236 SIADNA

-1291 SGVIAEVRT
+1291 SGVVAEVRT
-1300 SAANEEVL
+1300 SAANQAVL

-1318 DAPRTENI
+1318 DSPTRTENI

>member
-60 LTLDAGFISG
+60 LTLDAGFVSG

-80 NLQWTKADNTLKWGD
+80 NVQWSPSGDSLKWGD
-95 GAAAVFGAGDDLA
+95 GAAALFGASDDLA
-108 ISHTTANG
+108 ISHTTADG
-116 NRIVGFGGLE
+116 NRIVALTGLE
-126 INSDAIALKNQAS
+126 ICSDAIALKNQAS
-139 NATLIEAVD
+139 SSTLIEASEGV
-148 GASGYVKLY
+148 GGTVKLY
-157 YNNVEKV
+157 QNNVAKV
-164 HVSNITTTISN
+164 TVTNLKTTISN
-175 VLVASGLTYP
+175 TLEASGLTYP
-185 STDGLAGQALLTD
+185 SNDGLSGQAIVTD

-203 SFGSVSASETLDSV
+203 SFGSFAVNETLDSV
-217 SDRGNSTDQ
+217 SDRGSSTNQ
-226 TLSIGGLILNDTD
+226 ILTVGGIVLSDTQ
-239 SITFGTGSDF
+239 SIVLGTGSDF

-264 AGNPLSIESAYDV
+264 AGNPLSIESAHD
-277 KILKDGTSD
+277 INLLKNGTSD

-295 DVKLYHAGTEK
+295 EVKLYHSAAEK

-328 DWNEAHSWGD
+328 DWNEAHGWGD
-338 HSTEGYLTSTSAET
+338 HSTQGYLTSTSAES

-358 SAAYAITSTKITNW
+358 SAAYNITGTKITNW
-372 DAAHA
+372 DAAYA

-386 VALTALSIGAPNT
+386 VALTALSVGAPNA
-399 ASGTGNIT
+399 ASGNGNIT

-445 NNPATIGGNGTTGGI
+445 NNSATIGGNGTTGGI
-460 TIADGLLSVRTG
+460 TLADGLLSIRTG

-494 APSHAN
+494 APPHAN

-506 FTLPS
+506 FTLPA
-511 SHGSVDQVLRTDGSG
+511 SHGNVDQVLRTDGSG

-540 DTLATVTGRGH
+540 DTLSSVTGRGS

-561 LNVSQGNSVAEIN
+561 LTVSAGNSVAELN
-574 LSTDNNNQYYCTLK
+574 LSTDNNNQYQTTLK
-588 APAASQ
+588 SPAASL

-609 ANQVLSTDGSGGTS
+609 ANQVLISDGSGNTS
-623 WITSTGG
+623 WSTLSGG
-630 TGGGVPQ
+630 
-637 NTIAMWSG
+637 
-645 SVASIPSGWQ
+645 
-655 LCDGTNNTPDLR
+655 
-667 DKFVVGVGNL
+667 
-677 YNPGDTGGSADAV
+677 
-690 VVSHNHGITDPGH
+690 
-703 AHSWSRQD
+703 
-711 SQNDVGYRPWPAS
+711 
-724 NNDCKETV
+724 
-732 VNTGSSTTGI
+732 
-742 TISNEGSSG
+742 
-751 TNANLPPYYALC
+751 
-763 YIMCTTGGSGGGGA
+763 GGGGA
-777 SVTIN
+777 SVTVN
-782 DNAPSTPSAGD
+782 DNAPGAPSSGD

-817 AAGGDGGGAG
+817 AAGGGGGSG
-827 GITVYSGVANYPLA
+827 GSGITVYSGVANYPLA
-841 ATHEGQIAYASDV
+841 STHEGQIAYASDI
-854 NAMHYSDGSTWTGQR
+854 NAMHYSDGSDWIGQR
-869 IVTTSEANSDF
+869 IVTTTEANSDF

-888 KTYTLSANEHTA
+888 KTYTLSANEHTS
-900 GNVSE
+900 GTTSE
-905 NSARKVIK
+905 NSARKIIK
-913 LVDNG
+913 LVDNS
-918 GTDGGKFT
+918 GTDSGKFT

-962 SDINAGAYATDLT
+962 SDINAGPNATDLT

-985 SIKFAGADGLTV
+985 SIKFAGADGLSV

-1041 YDSTTKF
+1041 YDSGTKF
-1048 LSATATGS
+1048 LSATVTGGG
-1056 GGGGGLNYTLTG
+1056 GGGGGLTYTLTG
-1068 RNTSASNAFIDLTDD
+1068 RNTSSTNAFIDLTDD

-1108 KRITINSYDYAV
+1108 KRITINSKDYAV
-1120 GANAS
+1120 GANAA
-1125 ASGSGGIALS
+1125 ASGSGGISLTGS
-1135 GGTFTYTPP
+1135 TFTYTPP
-1144 DLASYLTSVP
+1144 DLASYLTSIP

-1160 LGGIKVGSNLTMDAA
+1160 LGGIKVGANLTMDAA
-1175 TGVLSAVQGSYTLP
+1175 TGVLSANAGAYTLP
-1189 TAGTGAGGDL
+1189 TAGVTASGTL

-1217 SSSGG
+1217 SSTGG
-1222 TTVPSIG
+1222 STAPSIG

-1236 SIADNT
+1236 SIADNA

-1291 SGVIAEVRT
+1291 SGVVAEVRT
-1300 SAANEEVL
+1300 SAANQEVL

-1318 DAPRTENI
+1318 NNPRDENI

>member
-12 LTDGSFTYTTGGR
+12 LTDGSFTYSTGGR

-60 LTLDAGFISG
+60 LTLDAGFVSG
-70 GTSTFTGSTS
+70 GTSTFTGGTS
-80 NLQWTKADNTLKWGD
+80 NLQWSAAGDSLKWGD
-95 GAAAVFGAGDDLA
+95 GAAALFGASDDLA
-108 ISHTTANG
+108 ISHTTADG
-116 NRIVGFGGLE
+116 NRIVALTGLE
-126 INSDAIALKNQAS
+126 ICSDAIALKNQAS
-139 NATLIEAVD
+139 SSTLIEASEGV
-148 GASGYVKLY
+148 GGTVKLY
-157 YNNVEKV
+157 QNNVAKV
-164 HVSNITTTISN
+164 TVTNLKTTIEN
-175 VLVASGLTYP
+175 TLEASGLTYP
-185 STDGLAGQALLTD
+185 SSDGLSGQAIVTD

-203 SFGSVSASETLDSV
+203 SFGSFAVNETLDSV

-257 SQIKHSN
+257 SQIRHSN
-264 AGNPLSIESAYDV
+264 AGNPLSIESAHDV
-277 KILKDGTSD
+277 DILKNGTSD

-295 DVKLYHAGTEK
+295 EVKLYHSAVEK

-328 DWNEAHSWGD
+328 DWNTAHGWGD
-338 HSTEGYLTSTSAET
+338 HGAAGYLTSMGNET

-358 SAAYAITSTKITNW
+358 HAAYNITGTKITNW
-372 DAAHA
+372 DAAYA

-386 VALTALSIGAPNT
+386 VALTALSIGAPNA
-399 ASGTGNIT
+399 ASGNGNIT

-445 NNPATIGGNGTTGGI
+445 NNSATIGGNGSTGGI

-494 APSHAN
+494 APSHAS

-506 FTLPS
+506 FTLPA

-540 DTLATVTGRGH
+540 DTLASVTGRGN

-561 LNVSQGNSVAEIN
+561 LTVSAGNSVAELN
-574 LSTDNNNQYYCTLK
+574 LSTDNNNQYNVTLK
-588 APAASQ
+588 APAASL
-594 LSGNTTFVFPPNNGS
+594 LSGNTTFVFPPNNGT
-609 ANQVLSTDGSGGTS
+609 ANQVLISDGSGNTS
-623 WITSTGG
+623 WST
-630 TGGGVPQ
+630 V
-637 NTIAMWSG
+637 
-645 SVASIPSGWQ
+645 
-655 LCDGTNNTPDLR
+655 
-667 DKFVVGVGNL
+667 
-677 YNPGDTGGSADAV
+677 
-690 VVSHNHGITDPGH
+690 
-703 AHSWSRQD
+703 
-711 SQNDVGYRPWPAS
+711 
-724 NNDCKETV
+724 
-732 VNTGSSTTGI
+732 
-742 TISNEGSSG
+742 
-751 TNANLPPYYALC
+751 
-763 YIMCTTGGSGGGGA
+763 SGGGGGS

-782 DNAPSTPSAGD
+782 DAAPGSPGSGD

-817 AAGGDGGGAG
+817 AAGGGGGGGAG

-841 ATHEGQIAYASDV
+841 STHEGQIAYATDI

-869 IVTTSEANSDF
+869 IVTTSESDSDF

-888 KTYTLSANEHTA
+888 KTYTLSANEHT
-900 GNVSE
+900 GGTTSE
-905 NSARKVIK
+905 NSARKIIK
-913 LVDNG
+913 LVDNS

-962 SDINAGAYATDLT
+962 ADINAGAYATDLT
-975 IQDSVRGISN
+975 IQDSVRSISN
-985 SIKFAGADGLTV
+985 TIKFAGADGLSV
-997 ERTDANTITFR
+997 ERTDVNTITFR

-1041 YDSTTKF
+1041 YDSGTKF
-1048 LSATATGS
+1048 LSATVTGS
-1056 GGGGGLNYTLTG
+1056 GGGGGGLNYTLTG
-1068 RNTSASNAFIDLTDD
+1068 RNTSSTNAFIDLTDD
-1083 DTTPTVNSIEFIGSN
+1083 DTPTPTVNSIEFIGSN

-1108 KRITINSYDYAV
+1108 KRITINSEDYAI
-1120 GANAS
+1120 GANAA
-1125 ASGSGGIALS
+1125 ASGSGGLS
-1135 GGTFTYTPP
+1135 LTGSTFTYTPP

-1160 LGGIKVGSNLTMDAA
+1160 LGGIKVGANLTMDAA
-1175 TGVLSAVQGSYTLP
+1175 TGELSANAGAYTLP
-1189 TAGTGAGGDL
+1189 TAGTTASGTL

-1217 SSSGG
+1217 SSTGG
-1222 TTVPSIG
+1222 STAPSIG

-1236 SIADNT
+1236 SIADNA

-1254 VLYKITSSHEAWIRL
+1254 VLYKVHSSHQAWVRL
-1269 YVDDAT
+1269 YVDAASRTADAS
-1275 RQTDKDRSEG
+1275 RSEG

-1300 SAANEEVL
+1300 SANDQAVL

-1318 DAPRTENI
+1318 DSPTRTENI

>member
-60 LTLDAGFISG
+60 LTLDAGFVSG

-80 NLQWTKADNTLKWGD
+80 NVQWSPSGDSLKWGD
-95 GAAAVFGAGDDLA
+95 GAAALFGASDDLA
-108 ISHTTANG
+108 ISHTTADG
-116 NRIVGFGGLE
+116 NRIVALTGLE
-126 INSDAIALKNQAS
+126 ICSDAIALKNQAS
-139 NATLIEAVD
+139 SSTLIEASEGV
-148 GASGYVKLY
+148 GGTVKLY
-157 YNNVEKV
+157 QNNVAKV
-164 HVSNITTTISN
+164 TVTNLKTTISN
-175 VLVASGLTYP
+175 TLEASGLTYP
-185 STDGLAGQALLTD
+185 SNDGLSGQAIVTD

-203 SFGSVSASETLDSV
+203 SFGSFAVNETLDSV
-217 SDRGNSTDQ
+217 SDRGSSTNQ
-226 TLSIGGLILNDTD
+226 ILTVGGIVLSDTQ
-239 SITFGTGSDF
+239 SIVLGTGSDF

-264 AGNPLSIESAYDV
+264 AGNPLSIESAHD
-277 KILKDGTSD
+277 INLLKNGTSD

-295 DVKLYHAGTEK
+295 EVKLYHSAAEK

-328 DWNEAHSWGD
+328 DWNEAHGWGD
-338 HSTEGYLTSTSAET
+338 HSTQGYLTSTSAES

-358 SAAYAITSTKITNW
+358 SAAYNITGTKITNW
-372 DAAHA
+372 DAAYA

-386 VALTALSIGAPNT
+386 VALTALSVGAPNA
-399 ASGTGNIT
+399 ASGNGNIT

-445 NNPATIGGNGTTGGI
+445 NNSATIGGNGTTGGI
-460 TIADGLLSVRTG
+460 TLADGLLSIRTG

-494 APSHAN
+494 APPHAN

-506 FTLPS
+506 FTLPA

-540 DTLATVTGRGH
+540 DTLASVTGRGS

-561 LNVSQGNSVAEIN
+561 LTVSAGNSVAELN
-574 LSTDNNNQYYCTLK
+574 LSTDNNNQYQTTLK
-588 APAASQ
+588 SPAASL
-594 LSGNTTFVFPPNNGS
+594 LSGNTTFVFPPNNGT
-609 ANQVLSTDGSGGTS
+609 ANQVLISDGSGNTS
-623 WITSTGG
+623 WSTLSGG
-630 TGGGVPQ
+630 
-637 NTIAMWSG
+637 
-645 SVASIPSGWQ
+645 
-655 LCDGTNNTPDLR
+655 
-667 DKFVVGVGNL
+667 
-677 YNPGDTGGSADAV
+677 
-690 VVSHNHGITDPGH
+690 
-703 AHSWSRQD
+703 
-711 SQNDVGYRPWPAS
+711 
-724 NNDCKETV
+724 
-732 VNTGSSTTGI
+732 
-742 TISNEGSSG
+742 
-751 TNANLPPYYALC
+751 
-763 YIMCTTGGSGGGGA
+763 GGGGA
-777 SVTIN
+777 SVTVN
-782 DNAPSTPSAGD
+782 DNAPGAPSSGD

-817 AAGGDGGGAG
+817 AAGGGGGSG
-827 GITVYSGVANYPLA
+827 GSGITVYSGVANYPLA
-841 ATHEGQIAYASDV
+841 STHEGQIAYASDI
-854 NAMHYSDGSTWTGQR
+854 NAMHYSDGSDWIGQR
-869 IVTTSEANSDF
+869 IVTTTEANSDF

-888 KTYTLSANEHTA
+888 KTYTLSANEHTS
-900 GNVSE
+900 GTTSE
-905 NSARKVIK
+905 NSARKIIK
-913 LVDNG
+913 LVDNS
-918 GTDGGKFT
+918 GTDSGKFT

-962 SDINAGAYATDLT
+962 SDINAGPNATDLT

-985 SIKFAGADGLTV
+985 SIKFAGADGLSV

-1041 YDSTTKF
+1041 YDSGTKF
-1048 LSATATGS
+1048 LSATVTGGG
-1056 GGGGGLNYTLTG
+1056 GGGGGLTYTLTG
-1068 RNTSASNAFIDLTDD
+1068 RNTSSTNAFIDLTDD

-1108 KRITINSYDYAV
+1108 KRITINSKDYAV
-1120 GANAS
+1120 GANAA
-1125 ASGSGGIALS
+1125 ASGSGGISLTGS
-1135 GGTFTYTPP
+1135 TFTYTPP
-1144 DLASYLTSVP
+1144 DLASYLTSIP

-1160 LGGIKVGSNLTMDAA
+1160 LGGIKVGANLTMDAA
-1175 TGVLSAVQGSYTLP
+1175 TGVLSANAGAYTLP
-1189 TAGTGAGGDL
+1189 TAGVTASGTL

-1217 SSSGG
+1217 SSTGG
-1222 TTVPSIG
+1222 STAPSIG

-1236 SIADNT
+1236 SIADNA

-1291 SGVIAEVRT
+1291 SGVVAEVRT
-1300 SAANEEVL
+1300 SAANQEVL

-1318 DAPRTENI
+1318 NNPRDENI

>member
-33 WESVGVSSTGT
+33 WESVGISSTGT
-44 DDLATVTNRG
+44 DDLAVVTNRG
-54 ATTNVQ
+54 ASTNVQ
-60 LTLDAGFISG
+60 LTLDAGFVSG
-70 GTSTFTGSTS
+70 GTSTFTGQTS
-80 NLQWTKADNTLKWGD
+80 NLQWTKVDNTLKWGD
-95 GAAAVFGAGDDLA
+95 GAAAVFGANDDLA
-108 ISHTTANG
+108 ITHTTADG
-116 NRIVGFGGLE
+116 NRIVSFGGLE

-139 NATLIEAVD
+139 NATLIEAVE
-148 GASGYVKLY
+148 GTSGYVKLY

-164 HVSNITTTISN
+164 HVSNTTTTIAN
-175 VLVASGLTYP
+175 ILVASGLTYP
-185 STDGLAGQALLTD
+185 ASDGLSGQAILTD

-217 SDRGNSTDQ
+217 ADRGNSTDQ
-226 TLSIGGLILNDTD
+226 VLTTGGLILADTK
-239 SITFGTGSDF
+239 SIVFGAGSDF

-264 AGNPLSIESAYDV
+264 AGNPLSIESAHDV

-295 DVKLYHAGTEK
+295 DVKLYHSATEK

-338 HSTEGYLTSTSAET
+338 HSTEGYLTSTSAES

-358 SAAYAITSTKITNW
+358 HAAYNITTTKITNW
-372 DAAHA
+372 DAAYA

-399 ASGTGNIT
+399 ASGNGNIT

-445 NNPATIGGNGTTGGI
+445 NNSATIGGNGSTGGI
-460 TIADGLLSVRTG
+460 TLADGLLSVRTG

-484 VSNAHKVSVK
+484 VSNAHKVSIK
-494 APSHAN
+494 APAHSN

-506 FTLPS
+506 FTLPGT
-511 SHGSVDQVLRTDGSG
+511 HGSVDQVLRTDGSG

-540 DTLATVTGRGH
+540 DTLASVTGRGN

-561 LNVSQGNSVAEIN
+561 LTVSAGNSVAELN
-574 LSTDNNNQYYCTLK
+574 LSTDNNNQYQTTLK
-588 APAASQ
+588 ASAASQ
-594 LSGNTTFVFPPNNGS
+594 LSGNTTFVFPPNNGT
-609 ANQVLSTDGSGGTS
+609 ANQVLISDGSGNTS
-623 WITSTGG
+623 WSTLSGG
-630 TGGGVPQ
+630 
-637 NTIAMWSG
+637 
-645 SVASIPSGWQ
+645 
-655 LCDGTNNTPDLR
+655 
-667 DKFVVGVGNL
+667 
-677 YNPGDTGGSADAV
+677 
-690 VVSHNHGITDPGH
+690 
-703 AHSWSRQD
+703 
-711 SQNDVGYRPWPAS
+711 
-724 NNDCKETV
+724 
-732 VNTGSSTTGI
+732 
-742 TISNEGSSG
+742 
-751 TNANLPPYYALC
+751 
-763 YIMCTTGGSGGGGA
+763 GGGGA
-777 SVTIN
+777 SVTVN
-782 DNAPSTPSAGD
+782 DNAPGAPSSGD

-817 AAGGDGGGAG
+817 AAGGGGGGSG
-827 GITVYSGVANYPLA
+827 GVTVYSGVANYPLA
-841 ATHEGQIAYASDV
+841 STHEGQLAYASDID
-854 NAMHYSDGSTWTGQR
+854 AMHYSNGSTWTGQR
-869 IVTTSEANSDF
+869 IVTTSESDSDF

-888 KTYTLSANEHTA
+888 KTYTLSANAHT
-900 GNVSE
+900 GGTTSE

-913 LVDNG
+913 LVDNN

-926 LNVGSGLTSTL
+926 LNVSGGLTSTL

-962 SDINAGAYATDLT
+962 SDINAGPYATDLT

-1041 YDSTTKF
+1041 YDSGTKF
-1048 LSATATGS
+1048 LSATVTG
-1056 GGGGGLNYTLTG
+1056 GGRGGGGLTYTLTG
-1068 RNTSASNAFIDLTDD
+1068 RNTSSTNAFIDLTDD

-1098 GTDVAWDSAN
+1098 GTDVDWDSAN
-1108 KRITINSYDYAV
+1108 KRITINSKDYAV
-1120 GANAS
+1120 GANAA
-1125 ASGSGGIALS
+1125 ASGGGGISLTGS
-1135 GGTFTYTPP
+1135 TFTYTPP

-1160 LGGIKVGSNLTMDAA
+1160 LGGIKVGANLTMDAA
-1175 TGVLSAVQGSYTLP
+1175 TGELSANAGAYTLP
-1189 TAGTGAGGDL
+1189 EAGVGTGGTL

-1206 STVTIDGNGVI
+1206 TSINIDGNGVI

-1222 TTVPSIG
+1222 STVPSIG
-1229 DVNATST
+1229 DISGTSASIVNGA
-1236 SIADNT
+1236 
-1242 RGEVTITGHKGY
+1242 RGELEITGYKGY
-1254 VLYKITSSHEAWIRL
+1254 VLYKIVTDADAWVRI
-1269 YVDDAT
+1269 YCDDAS
-1275 RQTDKDRSEG
+1275 RQADINRSEG
-1285 ADPAPG
+1285 NDPVPG
-1291 SGVIAEVRT
+1291 SGVIAEARIDGTQLV
-1300 SAANEEVL
+1300 
-1308 ITPGVMGFNN
+1308 TPGVMGFNN
-1318 DAPRTENI
+1318 DDPRTETI
-1326 YVSINNRSGS
+1326 YLSINNRSGS
-1336 AATIQVTLTVLKIG
+1336 AQAITVTLTLLKIG

>member
-60 LTLDAGFISG
+60 LTLDAGFVSG
-70 GTSTFTGSTS
+70 GTSTFTGGTS
-80 NLQWTKADNTLKWGD
+80 NLQWSPAGDSLKWGD
-95 GAAAVFGAGDDLA
+95 GAAALFGASDDLA
-108 ISHTTANG
+108 ISHTTADG
-116 NRIVGFGGLE
+116 NRIVALTGLE
-126 INSDAIALKNQAS
+126 ICSDAIALKNQAS
-139 NATLIEAVD
+139 SSTLIEASEGV
-148 GASGYVKLY
+148 GGTVKLY
-157 YNNVEKV
+157 QNNVAKV
-164 HVSNITTTISN
+164 TVTNLKTTIAN
-175 VLVASGLTYP
+175 ILEASGLTYP
-185 STDGLAGQALLTD
+185 SSDGLSGQAIVTD

-203 SFGSVSASETLDSV
+203 SFGSFAVNETLDSV
-217 SDRGNSTDQ
+217 ADRGSSTDQ
-226 TLSIGGLILNDTD
+226 TLSIGGLILADTD

-264 AGNPLSIESAYDV
+264 AGNPLSIESAHD
-277 KILKDGTSD
+277 IDLLKNGTSD

-295 DVKLYHAGTEK
+295 EVKLYHSAAEK

-328 DWNEAHSWGD
+328 DWNEAHGWGD
-338 HSTEGYLTSTSAET
+338 HGAAGYLTSMGNET

-358 SAAYAITSTKITNW
+358 HAAYNITGTKITNW
-372 DAAHA
+372 DAAYA

-386 VALTALSIGAPNT
+386 VALTALSVGAPNA
-399 ASGTGNIT
+399 ASGNGNIT

-445 NNPATIGGNGTTGGI
+445 NNSATIGGNGSTGGI

-494 APSHAN
+494 APAHAN

-506 FTLPS
+506 FTLPGT
-511 SHGSVDQVLRTDGSG
+511 HGTVDQVLRTDGSG
-526 NTSWVNQAGSYTET
+526 NTSWVNQSGSYTET
-540 DTLATVTGRGH
+540 DTLSSVTGRGN

-561 LNVSQGNSVAEIN
+561 LTVSAGNSVAELN
-574 LSTDNNNQYYCTLK
+574 LSTDNNNQYLVTLK
-588 APAASQ
+588 APAASL
-594 LSGNTTFVFPPNNGS
+594 LSGNTTFVFPPNNGT
-609 ANQVLSTDGSGGTS
+609 ANQVLISDGSGNTS
-623 WITSTGG
+623 WSTLS
-630 TGGGVPQ
+630 GGG
-637 NTIAMWSG
+637 
-645 SVASIPSGWQ
+645 
-655 LCDGTNNTPDLR
+655 
-667 DKFVVGVGNL
+667 
-677 YNPGDTGGSADAV
+677 
-690 VVSHNHGITDPGH
+690 
-703 AHSWSRQD
+703 
-711 SQNDVGYRPWPAS
+711 
-724 NNDCKETV
+724 
-732 VNTGSSTTGI
+732 
-742 TISNEGSSG
+742 
-751 TNANLPPYYALC
+751 
-763 YIMCTTGGSGGGGA
+763 GGGGA

-782 DNAPSTPSAGD
+782 DAAPTTPSAGD

-817 AAGGDGGGAG
+817 AAGGGGGG
-827 GITVYSGVANYPLA
+827 GSGITVYSGVANYPLA
-841 ATHEGQIAYASDV
+841 STHEGQIAYASDI
-854 NAMHYSDGSTWTGQR
+854 NAMHYSDGSDWIGQR

-888 KTYTLSANEHTA
+888 KTYALSANEHTA
-900 GNVSE
+900 GSVSE
-905 NSARKVIK
+905 NSARKIIK
-913 LVDNG
+913 LVDNS
-918 GTDGGKFT
+918 GTDSGKFT
-926 LNVGSGLTSTL
+926 LNVGTGLTSTL
-937 TTDAWS
+937 TTDTWS

-962 SDINAGAYATDLT
+962 AVVNAGPNATDLRLG
-975 IQDSVRGISN
+975 DSVRNISN
-985 SIKFAGADGLTV
+985 NIKFAGADGLSV

-1019 DMAKDATW
+1019 DMAKDAVW

-1041 YDSTTKF
+1041 YDSGTKF
-1048 LSATATGS
+1048 LSATVTGGG
-1056 GGGGGLNYTLTG
+1056 GGGGGLTYTLTG
-1068 RNTSASNAFIDLTDD
+1068 RNTSSTNAFIDLTDD

-1098 GTDVAWDSAN
+1098 GTDVAWDGAN

-1120 GANAS
+1120 GANAA
-1125 ASGSGGIALS
+1125 ASGSGGIALVS
-1135 GGTFTYTPP
+1135 GTFTYTPP

-1160 LGGIKVGSNLTMDAA
+1160 LGGIKVGTGLTIDAA
-1175 TGVLSAVQGSYTLP
+1175 TGELSANAGGYTLP
-1189 TAGTGAGGDL
+1189 TAGVTASGTL

-1217 SSSGG
+1217 SSTGG
-1222 TTVPSIG
+1222 STAPSIG

-1236 SIADNT
+1236 SIADNA

-1291 SGVIAEVRT
+1291 SGVVAEVRT
-1300 SAANEEVL
+1300 SAANQEVL

-1318 DAPRTENI
+1318 NNPRDENI

>member
-60 LTLDAGFISG
+60 LTLDAGFVSG

-80 NLQWTKADNTLKWGD
+80 NVQWSPSGDSLKWGD
-95 GAAAVFGAGDDLA
+95 GAAALFGASDDLA
-108 ISHTTANG
+108 ISHTTADG
-116 NRIVGFGGLE
+116 NRIVALTGLE
-126 INSDAIALKNQAS
+126 ICSDAIALKNQAS
-139 NATLIEAVD
+139 SSTLIEASEGV
-148 GASGYVKLY
+148 GGTVKLY
-157 YNNVEKV
+157 QNNVAKV
-164 HVSNITTTISN
+164 TVTNLKTTISN
-175 VLVASGLTYP
+175 TLEASGLTYP
-185 STDGLAGQALLTD
+185 SNDGLSGQAIVTD

-203 SFGSVSASETLDSV
+203 SFGSFAVNETLDSV
-217 SDRGNSTDQ
+217 SDRGSSTNQ
-226 TLSIGGLILNDTD
+226 ILTVGGIVLSDTQ
-239 SITFGTGSDF
+239 SIVLGTGSDF

-264 AGNPLSIESAYDV
+264 AGNPLSIESAHD
-277 KILKDGTSD
+277 INLLKNGTSD

-295 DVKLYHAGTEK
+295 EVKLYHSAAEK

-328 DWNEAHSWGD
+328 DWNEAHGWGD
-338 HSTEGYLTSTSAET
+338 HSTQGYLTSTSAES

-358 SAAYAITSTKITNW
+358 SAAYNITGTKITNW
-372 DAAHA
+372 DAAYA

-386 VALTALSIGAPNT
+386 VALTALSVGAPNA
-399 ASGTGNIT
+399 ASGNGNIT

-445 NNPATIGGNGTTGGI
+445 NNSATIGGNGTTGGI
-460 TIADGLLSVRTG
+460 TLADGLLSIRTG

-494 APSHAN
+494 APPHAN

-506 FTLPS
+506 FTLPA
-511 SHGSVDQVLRTDGSG
+511 SHGNVDQVLRTDGSG

-540 DTLATVTGRGH
+540 DTLSSVTGRGS

-561 LNVSQGNSVAEIN
+561 LTVSAGNSVAELN
-574 LSTDNNNQYYCTLK
+574 LSTDNNNQYQTTLK
-588 APAASQ
+588 SPAASL

-609 ANQVLSTDGSGGTS
+609 ANQVLISDGSGNTS
-623 WITSTGG
+623 WSTLS
-630 TGGGVPQ
+630 GGG
-637 NTIAMWSG
+637 
-645 SVASIPSGWQ
+645 
-655 LCDGTNNTPDLR
+655 
-667 DKFVVGVGNL
+667 
-677 YNPGDTGGSADAV
+677 
-690 VVSHNHGITDPGH
+690 
-703 AHSWSRQD
+703 
-711 SQNDVGYRPWPAS
+711 
-724 NNDCKETV
+724 
-732 VNTGSSTTGI
+732 
-742 TISNEGSSG
+742 
-751 TNANLPPYYALC
+751 
-763 YIMCTTGGSGGGGA
+763 GGGGA

-782 DNAPSTPSAGD
+782 DAAPGAPSAGD

-817 AAGGDGGGAG
+817 AAGGGGGG
-827 GITVYSGVANYPLA
+827 SGSGITVYSGVANYPLA
-841 ATHEGQIAYASDV
+841 STHEGQIAYASDI
-854 NAMHYSDGSTWTGQR
+854 NAMHYSDGSDWIGQR
-869 IVTTSEANSDF
+869 IVTTTEANSDF

-888 KTYTLSANEHTA
+888 KTYTLSANEHTS
-900 GNVSE
+900 GTTSE
-905 NSARKVIK
+905 NSARKIIK
-913 LVDNG
+913 LVDNS
-918 GTDGGKFT
+918 GTDSGKFT

-962 SDINAGAYATDLT
+962 SDINAGPNATDLT

-985 SIKFAGADGLTV
+985 SIKFAGADGLSV

-1041 YDSTTKF
+1041 YDSGTKF
-1048 LSATATGS
+1048 LSATVTGGG
-1056 GGGGGLNYTLTG
+1056 GGGGGLTYTLTG
-1068 RNTSASNAFIDLTDD
+1068 RNTSSTNAFIDLTDD

-1098 GTDVAWDSAN
+1098 GTDVAWDGAN
-1108 KRITINSYDYAV
+1108 KRITINSKDYAV
-1120 GANAS
+1120 GANAA
-1125 ASGSGGIALS
+1125 ASGGGGISLTGS
-1135 GGTFTYTPP
+1135 TFTYTPP
-1144 DLASYLTSVP
+1144 DLASYLTSIP

-1160 LGGIKVGSNLTMDAA
+1160 LGGIKVGANLTMDAA
-1175 TGVLSAVQGSYTLP
+1175 TGVLSANAGAYTLP
-1189 TAGTGAGGDL
+1189 TAGVTASGTL

-1217 SSSGG
+1217 SSTGG
-1222 TTVPSIG
+1222 STAPSIG

-1236 SIADNT
+1236 SIADNA

-1291 SGVIAEVRT
+1291 SGVVAEVRT
-1300 SAANEEVL
+1300 SAANQEVL

-1318 DAPRTENI
+1318 NNPRDENI

>member
-25 TWAWDGVA
+25 TWAWDGVT
-33 WESVGVSSTGT
+33 WEAVGIDSTGT
-44 DDLATVTNRG
+44 DDLAVVTNRG

-60 LTLDAGFISG
+60 LSLDAGFISG
-70 GTSTFTGSTS
+70 GTSTFTGLTS
-80 NLQWTKADNTLKWGD
+80 NVQWSRTDNALKWDD
-95 GAAAVFGAGDDLA
+95 GSAALFGASDDLA
-108 ISHTTANG
+108 ISHTTAEG
-116 NRIVGFGGLE
+116 NRIVALGGLE

-139 NATLIEAVD
+139 NATLIEAS
-148 GASGYVKLY
+148 SGTGGEVKLY
-157 YNNVEKV
+157 QNNVAKV
-164 HVSNITTTISN
+164 TVTNLKTTIAN
-175 VLVASGLTYP
+175 TLEASGLTYP
-185 STDGLAGQALLTD
+185 SSDGLAGQAILTD

-217 SDRGNSTDQ
+217 ADRGSSTDQ
-226 TLSIGGLILNDTD
+226 TLSIGGLILSDTD
-239 SITFGTGSDF
+239 SIVFGTGSDL

-257 SQIKHSN
+257 SQIRHSN

-277 KILKDGTSD
+277 NLLKNGTSD

-295 DVKLYHAGTEK
+295 EVKLYHSAAEK

-328 DWNEAHSWGD
+328 DWNEAHGWGD
-338 HSTEGYLTSTSAET
+338 HSTQGYLTSISAET

-358 SAAYAITSTKITNW
+358 SAAYNITNTKITNW
-372 DAAHA
+372 DAAYA

-386 VALTALSIGAPNT
+386 VALTALSVGAPNA
-399 ASGTGNIT
+399 ASGNGNIT

-445 NNPATIGGNGTTGGI
+445 NNSATIGGNGSTGGI
-460 TIADGLLSVRTG
+460 TLADGLLSVRTG

-484 VSNAHKVSVK
+484 VSNAHKVSIK
-494 APSHAN
+494 APSHSN

-506 FTLPS
+506 FTLPGT
-511 SHGSVDQVLRTDGSG
+511 HGSVDQVLRTDGSG
-526 NTSWVNQAGSYTET
+526 NTSWVNQTGSYTET
-540 DTLATVTGRGH
+540 DTLSSVTGRGS

-561 LNVSQGNSVAEIN
+561 LTVSAGNSVAELN
-574 LSTDNNNQYYCTLK
+574 LSTDNNNQYNVTLK
-588 APAASQ
+588 APSASL

-609 ANQVLSTDGSGGTS
+609 ANQVLISDGSGNTS
-623 WITSTGG
+623 WST
-630 TGGGVPQ
+630 
-637 NTIAMWSG
+637 I
-645 SVASIPSGWQ
+645 
-655 LCDGTNNTPDLR
+655 
-667 DKFVVGVGNL
+667 
-677 YNPGDTGGSADAV
+677 
-690 VVSHNHGITDPGH
+690 
-703 AHSWSRQD
+703 
-711 SQNDVGYRPWPAS
+711 
-724 NNDCKETV
+724 
-732 VNTGSSTTGI
+732 
-742 TISNEGSSG
+742 
-751 TNANLPPYYALC
+751 
-763 YIMCTTGGSGGGGA
+763 SGGGGGGS

-782 DNAPSTPSAGD
+782 DAAPGSPSSGD

-817 AAGGDGGGAG
+817 AAGGGGGSG
-827 GITVYSGVANYPLA
+827 GSGITVYSGVANYPLA
-841 ATHEGQIAYASDV
+841 STHEGQIAYASDI
-854 NAMHYSDGSTWTGQR
+854 NAMHYSDGSDWTGQR
-869 IVTTSEANSDF
+869 IVTTTESDSDF

-888 KTYTLSANEHTA
+888 KTYTLSANEHT
-900 GNVSE
+900 GGTTSE

-913 LVDNG
+913 LVDNN

-926 LNVGSGLTSTL
+926 LNVGGGLTSTL

-962 SDINAGAYATDLT
+962 SDINAGPYATDLT
-975 IQDSVRGISN
+975 LQDSVRGISN
-985 SIKFAGADGLTV
+985 TIKFAGADGLTV

-1041 YDSTTKF
+1041 YDSGTKY
-1048 LSATATGS
+1048 LSATVTGGG
-1056 GGGGGLNYTLTG
+1056 GGGGGLTYTLTG
-1068 RNTSASNAFIDLTDD
+1068 RNTSSTNAFIDLTDNAA
-1083 DTTPTVNSIEFIGSN
+1083 TPNVNSIEFIGSN
-1098 GTDVAWDSAN
+1098 GTDVAWDGAN
-1108 KRITINSYDYAV
+1108 KRITINSKDYAV
-1120 GANAS
+1120 GANAA
-1125 ASGSGGIALS
+1125 ASGGGGLS
-1135 GGTFTYTPP
+1135 LTGSTFTYTPP
-1144 DLASYLTSVP
+1144 DLTSFLTSVP
-1154 QASASV
+1154 QASATI
-1160 LGGIKVGSNLTMDAA
+1160 LGGIKVGANLTMDAA
-1175 TGVLSAVQGSYTLP
+1175 TGVLSANAGAYTLP
-1189 TAGTGAGGDL
+1189 TAGVTASGTL

-1217 SSSGG
+1217 SSTGG
-1222 TTVPSIG
+1222 STAPSIG

-1236 SIADNT
+1236 SIADNA

-1254 VLYKITSSHEAWIRL
+1254 VLYKITSSHEAWVRL

-1275 RQTDKDRSEG
+1275 RQADKDRSEG

-1291 SGVIAEVRT
+1291 SGVVAEVRT
-1300 SAANEEVL
+1300 SAANQEVL

-1318 DAPRTENI
+1318 NNPRDENI

>member
-60 LTLDAGFISG
+60 LTLDAGFVSG

-80 NLQWTKADNTLKWGD
+80 NVQWSPSGDSLKWGD
-95 GAAAVFGAGDDLA
+95 GAAALFGASDDLA
-108 ISHTTANG
+108 ISHTTADG
-116 NRIVGFGGLE
+116 NRIVALTGLE
-126 INSDAIALKNQAS
+126 ICSDAIALKNQAS
-139 NATLIEAVD
+139 SSTLIEASEGV
-148 GASGYVKLY
+148 GGTVKLY
-157 YNNVEKV
+157 QNNVAKV
-164 HVSNITTTISN
+164 TVTNLKTTISN
-175 VLVASGLTYP
+175 TLEASGLTYP
-185 STDGLAGQALLTD
+185 SNDGLSGQAIVTD

-203 SFGSVSASETLDSV
+203 SFGSFAVNETLDSV
-217 SDRGNSTDQ
+217 SDRGSSTNQ
-226 TLSIGGLILNDTD
+226 ILTVGGIVLSDTQ
-239 SITFGTGSDF
+239 SIVLGTGSDF

-264 AGNPLSIESAYDV
+264 AGNPLSIESAHD
-277 KILKDGTSD
+277 INLLKNGTSD

-295 DVKLYHAGTEK
+295 EVKLYHSAAEK

-328 DWNEAHSWGD
+328 DWNEAHGWGD
-338 HSTEGYLTSTSAET
+338 HSTQGYLTSTSAES

-358 SAAYAITSTKITNW
+358 SAAYNITGTKITNW
-372 DAAHA
+372 DAAYA

-386 VALTALSIGAPNT
+386 VALTALSVGAPNA
-399 ASGTGNIT
+399 ASGNGNIT

-445 NNPATIGGNGTTGGI
+445 NNSATIGGNGTTGGI
-460 TIADGLLSVRTG
+460 TLADGLLSIRTG

-494 APSHAN
+494 APPHAN

-506 FTLPS
+506 FTLPA
-511 SHGSVDQVLRTDGSG
+511 SHGNVDQVLRTDGSG

-540 DTLATVTGRGH
+540 DTLSSVTGRGS

-561 LNVSQGNSVAEIN
+561 LTVSAGNSVAELN
-574 LSTDNNNQYYCTLK
+574 LSTDNNNQYQTTLK
-588 APAASQ
+588 SPAASL

-609 ANQVLSTDGSGGTS
+609 ANQVLISDGSGNTS
-623 WITSTGG
+623 WSTIS
-630 TGGGVPQ
+630 GGG
-637 NTIAMWSG
+637 
-645 SVASIPSGWQ
+645 
-655 LCDGTNNTPDLR
+655 
-667 DKFVVGVGNL
+667 
-677 YNPGDTGGSADAV
+677 
-690 VVSHNHGITDPGH
+690 
-703 AHSWSRQD
+703 
-711 SQNDVGYRPWPAS
+711 
-724 NNDCKETV
+724 
-732 VNTGSSTTGI
+732 
-742 TISNEGSSG
+742 
-751 TNANLPPYYALC
+751 
-763 YIMCTTGGSGGGGA
+763 GGGGA

-782 DNAPSTPSAGD
+782 DAAPTTPSAGD

-817 AAGGDGGGAG
+817 AAGGGGGG
-827 GITVYSGVANYPLA
+827 GSGITVYSGVANYPLA
-841 ATHEGQIAYASDV
+841 STHEGQIAYASDI
-854 NAMHYSDGSTWTGQR
+854 NAMHYSDGSDWIGQR
-869 IVTTSEANSDF
+869 IVTTTEANSDF

-888 KTYTLSANEHTA
+888 KTYTLSANEHTS
-900 GNVSE
+900 GTTSE
-905 NSARKVIK
+905 NSARKIIK
-913 LVDNG
+913 LVDNS
-918 GTDGGKFT
+918 GTDSGKFT

-962 SDINAGAYATDLT
+962 SDINAGPNATDLT

-985 SIKFAGADGLTV
+985 SIKFAGADGLSV

-1041 YDSTTKF
+1041 YDSGTKF
-1048 LSATATGS
+1048 LSATVTGGG
-1056 GGGGGLNYTLTG
+1056 GGGGGLTYTLTG
-1068 RNTSASNAFIDLTDD
+1068 RNTSSTNAFIDLTDD

-1108 KRITINSYDYAV
+1108 KRITINSKDYAV
-1120 GANAS
+1120 GANAA
-1125 ASGSGGIALS
+1125 ASGSGGISLTGS
-1135 GGTFTYTPP
+1135 TFTYTPP
-1144 DLASYLTSVP
+1144 DLASYLTSIP

-1160 LGGIKVGSNLTMDAA
+1160 LGGIKVGANLTMDAA
-1175 TGVLSAVQGSYTLP
+1175 TGVLSANAGAYTLP
-1189 TAGTGAGGDL
+1189 TAGVTASGTL

-1217 SSSGG
+1217 SSTGG
-1222 TTVPSIG
+1222 STAPSIG

-1236 SIADNT
+1236 SIADNA

-1291 SGVIAEVRT
+1291 SGVVAEVRT
-1300 SAANEEVL
+1300 SAANQEVL

-1318 DAPRTENI
+1318 NNPRDENI

>member
-33 WESVGVSSTGT
+33 WESVGISSTGT
-44 DDLATVTNRG
+44 DDLAVVTNRG
-54 ATTNVQ
+54 ASTNVQ
-60 LTLDAGFISG
+60 LTLDAGFVSG
-70 GTSTFTGSTS
+70 GTSTFTGLTS
-80 NLQWTKADNTLKWGD
+80 NVQWSKNDNALKWGD
-95 GAAAVFGAGDDLA
+95 GSAALFGASDDLA
-108 ISHTTANG
+108 ISHTTAEG
-116 NRIVGFGGLE
+116 NRIVALGGLE
-126 INSDAIALKNQAS
+126 INSDAIAFKNQAS
-139 NATLIEAVD
+139 SATLIEAS
-148 GASGYVKLY
+148 SGTGGEVKLY
-157 YNNVEKV
+157 QNNVAKV
-164 HVSNITTTISN
+164 TVTNLKTTIEN
-175 VLVASGLTYP
+175 TLEASGLTYP
-185 STDGLAGQALLTD
+185 SSDGLAGEAIITD

-203 SFGSVSASETLDSV
+203 SFGSFAVNETLDSV

-226 TLSIGGLILNDTD
+226 TLSIGGLILADTD

-264 AGNPLSIESAYDV
+264 AGNPLSIESAHD
-277 KILKDGTSD
+277 IDLLKNGTSD

-295 DVKLYHAGTEK
+295 EVKLYHSAVEK

-328 DWNEAHSWGD
+328 DWNEAHGWGD
-338 HSTEGYLTSTSAET
+338 HGAAGYLTSMGNET

-358 SAAYAITSTKITNW
+358 HAAYNITGTKITNW
-372 DAAHA
+372 DAAYA

-386 VALTALSIGAPNT
+386 VALTALSVGAPNT
-399 ASGTGNIT
+399 ASGNGNIT

-445 NNPATIGGNGTTGGI
+445 NNSATIGGNGSTGGI
-460 TIADGLLSVRTG
+460 TLADGLLSVRTG

-484 VSNAHKVSVK
+484 VSNAHKVSIK
-494 APSHAN
+494 APPHIN

-506 FTLPS
+506 FTLPA
-511 SHGSVDQVLRTDGSG
+511 SHGNVDQVLRTDGSG

-540 DTLATVTGRGH
+540 DTLASVTARGS
-551 TTTTAITVGG
+551 TTTTAITVTGLTVTGG
-561 LNVSQGNSVAEIN
+561 TSSVGELN
-574 LSTDNNNQYYCTLK
+574 LSTDNNNQYQTTLK
-588 APAASQ
+588 APAASL

-609 ANQVLSTDGSGGTS
+609 ANQVLISDGSGNTS
-623 WITSTGG
+623 WSTLS
-630 TGGGVPQ
+630 GGGGGGGGSVDLHDV
-637 NTIAMWSG
+637 IVMWAG
-645 SVASIPSGWQ
+645 SVATIPSGWNI
-655 LCDGTNNTPDLR
+655 CDGTNGTPDLR

-690 VVSHNHGITDPGH
+690 VVEHSHTTNIDGGHVIPG
-703 AHSWSRQD
+703 
-711 SQNDVGYRPWPAS
+711 NG
-724 NNDCKETV
+724 
-732 VNTGSSTTGI
+732 GSSFPYGGAGTYSS
-742 TISNEGSSG
+742 TIFSMDDEGVSG
-751 TNANLPPYYALC
+751 TNANLPPYYAVC
-763 YIMCTTGGSGGGGA
+763 YIMCTTGGSGGGGGGGA

-782 DNAPSTPSAGD
+782 DAAPTTPSAGD

-817 AAGGDGGGAG
+817 AAGGGGSGG
-827 GITVYSGVANYPLA
+827 SGITVYSGVANYPLA
-841 ATHEGQIAYASDV
+841 STHEGQIAYASDI
-854 NAMHYSDGSTWTGQR
+854 NAMHYSDGSDWTGQR
-869 IVTTSEANSDF
+869 IVTTSESDSDF

-900 GNVSE
+900 GNTSE

-913 LVDNG
+913 LVDNS

-926 LNVGSGLTSTL
+926 LNVGGGLTSTL
-937 TTDAWS
+937 TTDSWS

-962 SDINAGAYATDLT
+962 SDINAGPYATDLT

-1041 YDSTTKF
+1041 YDSGTKF
-1048 LSATATGS
+1048 LSATVTGS
-1056 GGGGGLNYTLTG
+1056 GGGGGGLNYTLTG
-1068 RNTSASNAFIDLTDD
+1068 RNTSSTNAFIDLTDD

-1098 GTDVAWDSAN
+1098 GTDVAWDGAN
-1108 KRITINSYDYAV
+1108 KRITINSKDYAV
-1120 GANAS
+1120 GANAA
-1125 ASGSGGIALS
+1125 ASGGGGLS
-1135 GGTFTYTPP
+1135 LTGSTFTYTPP

-1160 LGGIKVGSNLTMDAA
+1160 LGGIKVGTGLTIDAA
-1175 TGVLSAVQGSYTLP
+1175 TGELSANAGGYTLP
-1189 TAGTGAGGDL
+1189 TAGTTASGTL

-1206 STVTIDGNGVI
+1206 STITIDANSVI

-1222 TTVPSIG
+1222 STVPSIG
-1229 DVNATST
+1229 DVSATSA
-1236 SIADNT
+1236 SIADND
-1242 RGEVTITGHKGY
+1242 RGDLTIVGHKGY
-1254 VLYKITSSHEAWIRL
+1254 VLYKVNSSHEAWIRL
-1269 YVDDAT
+1269 YVDDTT
-1275 RQTDKDRSEG
+1275 RQADISRSEG

-1300 SAANEEVL
+1300 SAANQDVL
-1308 ITPGVMGFNN
+1308 ITP
-1318 DAPRTENI
+1318 
-1326 YVSINNRSGS
+1326 VSYTHLTLPTNRE
-1336 AATIQVTLTVLKIG
+1336 V
-1350 E
+1350 